1 MNGAGCAGWPK
12 RACQDIGD
20 EKNLLWLTLLATVA
34 SMMVLGV
41 AVSQGIEYLQYIGVG
56 VFILSL
62 VSLSR
67 SLNAG
72 RRKR

>member
-1 MNGAGCAGWPK
+1 MNGAGYAGWQK
-12 RACQDIGD
+12 CSCQDIGD

-41 AVSQGIEYLQYIGVG
+41 AVSQGIEYLQYLGVG
-56 VFILSL
+56 AFILSL

-67 SLNAG
+67 SLNTG
-72 RRKR
+72 QRNR